1 MSEPI
6 TFVAKIQPDTE
17 RAWELFDPK
26 QWYVIQYD
34 GGIFNVYT
42 MIDDPEVVSPKK
54 RNEPP
59 DLDLLGDLT

>member
-6 TFVAKIQPDTE
+6 TFVAKIQPDSE
-17 RAWELFDPK
+17 RSWELFDPK

-42 MIDDPEVVSPKK
+42 MIDDPEVVAPAK

-59 DLDLLGDLT
+59 DLDLLGGLT